1 MKFAN
6 TIAVAALM
14 TIAAFEKFE
23 SLFKAFGV
31 ATPSA

>member
-1 MKFAN
+1 MKFST

-14 TIAAFEKFE
+14 TIAAFDKFDK
-23 SLFKAFGV
+23 LFKAFGI

>member
-1 MKFAN
+1 MKFTSTVA
-6 TIAVAALM
+6 AAALM